1 MTGLRLSVGR
11 SLWDIIVLL
20 CLAQICVNGEKEIYK
35 RKHETLHTKNG
46 IYDSSWHPVE
56 FQSEKELLDAISS
69 KSYLV
74 AYLNDNCRDSFHPI
88 YLRNA
93 QRDLQARYMGIA
105 TMTIANSEPC
115 KLTQFGVEGDVIFT
129 ENEIT
134 DWEKSR
140 HTIKHLVQGH
150 KRVPKFLVE
159 NASDKEVSVYWVNA
173 EEGNKDNFVE
183 SLLEYPVLTLKPGA
197 SDFVGTFLG
206 HIFVAFDT
214 ETEQIFDFADVSDK
228 KTSKFVIGERKL
240 INDSLKEDF
249 LDPHVLDQQQKD
261 GVEVEQILREYVYN
275 SNMEVRMALS
285 DTQVH
290 FVPQVTDVG
299 FEKAKLPKEMFQQI
313 SDFYFSNYNTSKTV
327 IEKDGGPLYNQRVI
341 PTYHTP
347 LPYGLKMNI
356 FDELKQMME
365 EWSGLAPLVG
375 TSIYGVRTYTRGS
388 YLHMH
393 VDTADTHVVSGIV
406 HIHHENLEE
415 PWPLEILDH
424 EGRLTYINMDA
435 GDFVFYESAKLL
447 HGRPHPLKGDS
458 YANMFV
464 HYKPV
469 SGWSVEF

>member
-1 MTGLRLSVGR
+1 MTGMRTSLRR
-11 SLWDIIVLL
+11 SLLNIFVQVLL
-20 CLAQICVNGEKEIYK
+20 VQFCVNGEKEIYK

-46 IYDSSWHPVE
+46 IYDSSWHPKE
-56 FQSEKELLDAISS
+56 FQSENELMDALSS

-74 AYLNDNCRDSFHPI
+74 AYLNDKCRDSFHPI

-93 QRDLQARYMGIA
+93 QRDLQVRYMGIA
-105 TMTIANSEPC
+105 TMSLPNSEPC
-115 KLTQFGVEGDVIFT
+115 KLTQFGVGGDIIFT
-129 ENEIT
+129 ENDIQ
-134 DWEKSR
+134 DWEAVK
-140 HTIKHLVQGH
+140 HTIKHLVYGH
-150 KRVPKFLVE
+150 KRVPEFLVE
-159 NASDKEVSVYWVNA
+159 NISDKEVQLYWVNA
-173 EEGNKDNFVE
+173 EEGNKDNFMQ
-183 SLLEYPVLTLKPGA
+183 SLLEYPVMKLQPGA
-197 SDFVGTFLG
+197 SDTVSTFVG

-214 ETEQIFDFADVSDK
+214 ATNQIFDFADVCDQ
-228 KTSKFVIGERKL
+228 KTCKFVVGERKL
-240 INDSLKEDF
+240 VNDSLKENF
-249 LDPHVLDQQQKD
+249 LDPHVLDQQQKV
-261 GVEVEQILREYVYN
+261 GVNEEQILREYVYN

-299 FEKAKLPKEMFQQI
+299 FEKAKLPKEMFQKI
-313 SDFYFSNYNTSKTV
+313 ADFYFSNYNSSKTV
-327 IEKDGGPLYNQRVI
+327 VERDGGPLYNQRVI

-406 HIHHENLEE
+406 HIHHDNLEE

-424 EGRLTYINMDA
+424 DGRLNYINMDA

-447 HGRPHPLKGDS
+447 HGRPHPLEGDT